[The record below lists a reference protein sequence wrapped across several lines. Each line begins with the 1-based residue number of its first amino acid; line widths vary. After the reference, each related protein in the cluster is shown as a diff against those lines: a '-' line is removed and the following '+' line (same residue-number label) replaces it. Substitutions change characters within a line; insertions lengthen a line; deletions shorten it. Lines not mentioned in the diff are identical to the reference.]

1 MIEGLSVP
9 AQPQRAGLFSF
20 QAMRRA
26 LALALLSVLAP
37 ASRAALAASVLPPDA
52 HVATLELAAP
62 ATSAFVLRGT
72 VPIPLGTY
80 PRADGALPFR
90 VRDADGS
97 LVDAQVE
104 VVSRSGATVLEAQV
118 VELLARVHRPA
129 GAQTGDRLRYDVVL
143 SPHADDELFPSP
155 FVSALL
161 ATPGQLVLRATDA
174 FGNVYLTD
182 LREDALVNT
191 GDRIKQYR
199 SGSWA
204 ETLGTHQILLPA
216 PPVAGAAGTLPHHLG
231 VHSYVTR
238 WSREEFVSLD
248 LRLHNAMSGLRQD
261 TTDDD
266 ALGKLYFG
274 KLELLVPQGWA
285 VLNDTPDPYFGAAY
299 DEGPWRVQPIVA
311 PLAGGKL
318 HVIPSMAQFERRL
331 VVARN
336 TPAALASAR
345 VTLEADNLA
354 FCVAGNASDGRELW
368 SWWNRDT
375 AFYFPQRHVLPRL
388 DTVPAASLRVSDEQA
403 FAGRAQQV
411 ASGAPGLWPA
421 TSAGLGWA
429 HPWGV
434 SDGGMVSGQEIWLYD
449 GIATAWAASH
459 AGYRHHALRHRMYT
473 DRQCNVLFNVGGR
486 HMSVLQWR
494 VTDPVHGD
502 WMPVWWFGGPLLF
515 AADPFG
521 FGIAPTFQSDWVAQQ
536 GKQPAYEAELLAYRP
551 IDESHL
557 GRYTHD
563 TKVLVWLGNDPL
575 AKDDLRAQAEGFRLG
590 FCELPQDIWGGIV
603 SSGLHMLQNYV
614 AARPGQ
620 GLAFGRREGWGID
633 TVCAAYST
641 QSDHWREPVR
651 HWADMILDVVEAGQA
666 DCNGGIQASWLYNAF
681 GAQYR
686 CRQAIEAAISENGLV
701 SLRESVYRRADNDR
715 LRRLNGVLQK
725 SWEAMVSPV
734 FWSSANHAPW
744 SLVAV
749 GPWDSTQPLFCTTI
763 PPDGNAGYTD
773 AFQCPSS
780 LAYAYELTGNPVFL
794 ARATE
799 MVGGPLTTVFLAN
812 PLDNLENTA
821 ALVAL
826 SQTLP

>member
-1 MIEGLSVP
+1 MIEGISAP
-9 AQPQRAGLFSF
+9 ARPHRAGSFSF
-20 QAMRRA
+20 HARPLAHRAIAFAMLAAVSEATLQAT
-26 LALALLSVLAP
+26 VPP
-37 ASRAALAASVLPPDA
+37 ASA
-52 HVATLELAAP
+52 HVATFELAAP
-62 ATSAFVLRGT
+62 ARNSFVLRGT
-72 VPIPLGTY
+72 VPVPLGTF
-80 PRADGALPFR
+80 PRADGAVPFQ
-90 VRDADGS
+90 VRDADGTF
-97 LVDAQVE
+97 VNAQVE
-104 VVSRSGATVLEAQV
+104 VVSRSGATELEAQV
-118 VELLARVHRPA
+118 VEVLARVQRPA
-129 GAQTGDRLRYDVVL
+129 TAQTGDRIRYDVML
-143 SPHADDELFPSP
+143 APHPVEELFASP
-155 FVSALL
+155 LVDALL
-161 ATPGQLVLRATDA
+161 STPGQLVLRATDA

-182 LREDALVNT
+182 LWEDVLVPG
-191 GDRIKQYR
+191 GDRVKEYR
-199 SGSWA
+199 DGVFA
-204 ETLGTHQILLPA
+204 DTLGTHQVLLPA
-216 PPVAGAAGTLPHHLG
+216 PPVLGPAGTLPHHLG
-231 VHSYVTR
+231 VHTYLTR

-248 LRLHNAMSGLRQD
+248 LRLHNALSGLKAD
-261 TTDDD
+261 THDDD

-274 KLELLVPQGWA
+274 KLELLVPQGWV
-285 VLNDTPDPYFGAAY
+285 VLNDTPDPFFGAPY
-299 DEGPWRVQPIVA
+299 SEGAWRVQPIVA

-318 HVIPSMAQFERRL
+318 HVIPSLAQFERRL
-331 VVARN
+331 VVARD

-345 VTLEADNLA
+345 CTLDARNLA
-354 FCVAGNASDGRELW
+354 FCVAGNAADGRELW
-368 SWWNRDT
+368 SWWNRAT
-375 AFYFPQRHVLPRL
+375 PYYFPQRHVLPRL

-411 ASGAPGLWPA
+411 ASGASGLWPA

-473 DRQCNVLFNVGGR
+473 DRQCNVMYNLGGR

-494 VTDPVHGD
+494 VTDPVNGD

-521 FGIAPTFQSDWVAQQ
+521 FGSAPTFQSDWVAQQ

-563 TKVLVWLGNDPL
+563 TKVLVWLGNDAL

-590 FCELPQDIWGGIV
+590 FCELRQDIWGGIV

-641 QSDHWREPVR
+641 QSDYWRAPVR
-651 HWADMILDVVEAGQA
+651 RWFDLILDVVETGQA

-763 PPDGNAGYTD
+763 PLDGNAGYTD

-794 ARATE
+794 SRATE
-799 MVGGPLTTVFLAN
+799 MLGAPLSTAFLAN

-821 ALVAL
+821 ALMAL